1 MCLTL
6 MVLLLLTGCALLPTT
21 ISDLATGMD
30 DTVTI
35 SRAEYERLQRYAELD
50 EIWQIVEQ
58 YYYQEPD
65 TQAMLDGAEMGLLY
79 GLGDPYTYYYTPDQY
94 AQLWA
99 DDEGEYAGIG
109 IQIMG
114 NYATGLCTISR
125 VFLDSPALD
134 AGLRKGDVLTRVEDI
149 DVVTTTLQDA
159 VNIMRGE
166 PGTPVNVQVQRG
178 DQLLDFVVDRAV
190 VHVNWVNSCMLDGDV
205 GYISL
210 YEFSGDCS
218 PSFAVHLDNLM
229 SQGAKALVI
238 DLRDN
243 PGGWVDDA
251 QKVADMFLE
260 EGNVA
265 SLVYRDGTTELYTTT
280 TDGKENPI
288 PLVVLVNE
296 YSASASE
303 ILAGA
308 LQDRGRATI
317 VGTQTFGKGVVQY
330 VLPVGTRGAGMQ
342 LTVAQY
348 YTPSGNEVH
357 KVGITPDIEAT
368 LPEGDTTMYDIGDLD
383 DAQLKKAYEVALDL
397 IEPKKSLFICFKTVY
412 TKANHPAKPS
422 GLACGGGGWA
432 CVCSRLRAREP
443 RFLRPR

>member
-1 MCLTL
+1 MKTPSNKRFKLMCLAL
-6 MVLLLLTGCALLPTT
+6 MVSLLLTGCALLPTT
-21 ISDLATGMD
+21 ISDLVTGAD

-35 SRAEYERLQRYAELD
+35 TRAEYERLQRYAELD

-65 TQAMLDGAEMGLLY
+65 TEAMLDGAEMGLLY

-114 NYATGLCTISR
+114 DYTTGLCTISR

-178 DQLLDFVVDRAV
+178 DQLLDFVVQRAV

-229 SQGAKALVI
+229 NQGAKALVI

-308 LQDRGRATI
+308 LQDRDRATI

-348 YTPSGNEVH
+348 YTPNGNEVH

-383 DAQLKKAYEVALDL
+383 DAQLKAAYEVALGL
-397 IEPKKSLFICFKTVY
+397 IEP
-412 TKANHPAKPS
+412 
-422 GLACGGGGWA
+422 
-432 CVCSRLRAREP
+432 
-443 RFLRPR
+443 

>member
-1 MCLTL
+1 MKTLSKKRFKLMCLTL

-265 SLVYRDGTTELYTTT
+265 SLVYRDGTPELYTTT
-280 TDGKENPI
+280 SDGKENPI

-348 YTPSGNEVH
+348 YTPNGNEVH

-397 IEPKKSLFICFKTVY
+397 IEP
-412 TKANHPAKPS
+412 
-422 GLACGGGGWA
+422 
-432 CVCSRLRAREP
+432 
-443 RFLRPR
+443 

>member
-21 ISDLATGMD
+21 ISDLAAGMD

-114 NYATGLCTISR
+114 DYATGLCTISR

-243 PGGWVDDA
+243 PGGWGDDA

-348 YTPSGNEVH
+348 YTPNGNEVH

-397 IEPKKSLFICFKTVY
+397 IEP
-412 TKANHPAKPS
+412 
-422 GLACGGGGWA
+422 
-432 CVCSRLRAREP
+432 
-443 RFLRPR
+443 

>member
-79 GLGDPYTYYYTPDQY
+79 GLGDPYTYYYTPEQY

-114 NYATGLCTISR
+114 DYATGLCTISR

-348 YTPSGNEVH
+348 YTPNGNEVH

-383 DAQLKKAYEVALDL
+383 DAQLKKAYELALDL
-397 IEPKKSLFICFKTVY
+397 IEP
-412 TKANHPAKPS
+412 
-422 GLACGGGGWA
+422 
-432 CVCSRLRAREP
+432 
-443 RFLRPR
+443 

>member
-1 MCLTL
+1 MKTLSKKRFKLMCLTL

-21 ISDLATGMD
+21 ISDLAAGMD

-114 NYATGLCTISR
+114 DYATGLCTISR

-229 SQGAKALVI
+229 GQGAKALVI

-265 SLVYRDGTTELYTTT
+265 SLIYRDGTTELYTTT

-348 YTPSGNEVH
+348 YTPNGNEVH

-397 IEPKKSLFICFKTVY
+397 IEP
-412 TKANHPAKPS
+412 
-422 GLACGGGGWA
+422 
-432 CVCSRLRAREP
+432 
-443 RFLRPR
+443 

>member
-1 MCLTL
+1 MCMAL
-6 MVLLLLTGCALLPTT
+6 MVSMMITGCQLLPTT
-21 ISDLATGMD
+21 VSDAVLGTD

-35 SRAEYERLQRYAELD
+35 SRSEYERLQRYAELD
-50 EIWQIVEQ
+50 EIWQIVET

-65 TQAMLDGAEMGLLY
+65 EESMLDGAEMGLLY
-79 GLGDPYTYYYTPDQY
+79 GLGDPYTYYYTPEQY

-114 NYATGLCTISR
+114 DYITGLCTISR

-134 AGLRKGDVLTRVEDI
+134 AGLRKGDILTRVEDV
-149 DVVTTTLQDA
+149 DVVATTLQDA

-190 VHVNWVNSCMLDGDV
+190 VHVNWVNSCMLEGNV

-229 SQGAKALVI
+229 NEGARSLII

-251 QKVADMFLE
+251 QKVADMFLA

-342 LTVAQY
+342 ITVAQY
-348 YTPSGNEVH
+348 YTPNGNEVH

-368 LPEGDTTMYDIGDLD
+368 LPEGDTTMYDIGDLS
-383 DAQLKKAYEVALDL
+383 DAQLKKAHEIAL
-397 IEPKKSLFICFKTVY
+397 SLT
-412 TKANHPAKPS
+412 
-422 GLACGGGGWA
+422 GD
-432 CVCSRLRAREP
+432 
-443 RFLRPR
+443 

>member
-1 MCLTL
+1 MKRGGKPVKHPSQKRFRLMCLAL
-6 MVLLLLTGCALLPTT
+6 MVSLMLTGCALLPTT
-21 ISDLATGMD
+21 VSDAVLGTD

-35 SRAEYERLQRYAELD
+35 SRSEYERLQRYAELD
-50 EIWQIVEQ
+50 EIWQIVET

-65 TQAMLDGAEMGLLY
+65 EESMLDGAEMGLLY
-79 GLGDPYTYYYTPDQY
+79 GLGDPYTYYYTPEQY

-114 NYATGLCTISR
+114 DYITGLCTISR

-134 AGLRKGDVLTRVEDI
+134 AGLRKGDILTRVEDV
-149 DVVTTTLQDA
+149 DVVATTLQDA

-190 VHVNWVNSCMLDGDV
+190 VHVNWVNSCMLEGNV

-229 SQGAKALVI
+229 NEGARSLII

-251 QKVADMFLE
+251 QKVADMFLA

-348 YTPSGNEVH
+348 YTPNGNEVH

-368 LPEGDTTMYDIGDLD
+368 LPEGDTTMYDIGDLS
-383 DAQLKKAYEVALDL
+383 DAQLKKAHEIAL
-397 IEPKKSLFICFKTVY
+397 SLT
-412 TKANHPAKPS
+412 
-422 GLACGGGGWA
+422 GD
-432 CVCSRLRAREP
+432 
-443 RFLRPR
+443 

>member
-21 ISDLATGMD
+21 ISDLAAGMD

-348 YTPSGNEVH
+348 YTPNGNEVH
-357 KVGITPDIEAT
+357 KVGITPDIEAS

-383 DAQLKKAYEVALDL
+383 DDQLKKAYEVALDL
-397 IEPKKSLFICFKTVY
+397 IEP
-412 TKANHPAKPS
+412 
-422 GLACGGGGWA
+422 
-432 CVCSRLRAREP
+432 
-443 RFLRPR
+443 

>member
-1 MCLTL
+1 MKTLSKKRFKLMCLTL

-348 YTPSGNEVH
+348 YTPNGNEVH
-357 KVGITPDIEAT
+357 NVGITPDIEAT

-397 IEPKKSLFICFKTVY
+397 IEP
-412 TKANHPAKPS
+412 
-422 GLACGGGGWA
+422 
-432 CVCSRLRAREP
+432 
-443 RFLRPR
+443 

>member
-1 MCLTL
+1 MKTPSSKRFKLMCLTL
-6 MVLLLLTGCALLPTT
+6 MVSLLLTGCALLPTT
-21 ISDLATGMD
+21 ISDLVTGAD

-35 SRAEYERLQRYAELD
+35 SRAEYDRLQRYAELD

-114 NYATGLCTISR
+114 DYTTGLCTISR

-166 PGTPVNVQVQRG
+166 PGTSVNVQVQRG
-178 DQLLDFVVDRAV
+178 DQLMDFVVQRAV
-190 VHVNWVNSCMLDGDV
+190 VHVNWVNSCMLEGDV

-348 YTPSGNEVH
+348 YTPNGNEVH

-383 DAQLKKAYEVALDL
+383 DAQLKAAYEVALDM
-397 IEPKKSLFICFKTVY
+397 IEP
-412 TKANHPAKPS
+412 
-422 GLACGGGGWA
+422 
-432 CVCSRLRAREP
+432 
-443 RFLRPR
+443 

>member
-1 MCLTL
+1 MKTPSNKRFKLMCLAL
-6 MVLLLLTGCALLPTT
+6 MVSLLLTGCALLPTT
-21 ISDLATGMD
+21 ISDLVTGAD

-35 SRAEYERLQRYAELD
+35 TRAEYDRLQRYAELD

-65 TQAMLDGAEMGLLY
+65 TEAMLDGAEMGLLY

-114 NYATGLCTISR
+114 DYTTGLCTISR

-178 DQLLDFVVDRAV
+178 DQLLDFVVQRAV

-229 SQGAKALVI
+229 NQGAKALVI

-348 YTPSGNEVH
+348 YTPNGNEVH

-383 DAQLKKAYEVALDL
+383 DAQLKAAYEVALGL
-397 IEPKKSLFICFKTVY
+397 IEP
-412 TKANHPAKPS
+412 
-422 GLACGGGGWA
+422 
-432 CVCSRLRAREP
+432 
-443 RFLRPR
+443 

>member
-21 ISDLATGMD
+21 ISDLAAGMD

-114 NYATGLCTISR
+114 DYATGLCTISR

-330 VLPVGTRGAGMQ
+330 VLPVGTRCAGMQ

-348 YTPSGNEVH
+348 YTPNGNEVH

-397 IEPKKSLFICFKTVY
+397 IEP
-412 TKANHPAKPS
+412 
-422 GLACGGGGWA
+422 
-432 CVCSRLRAREP
+432 
-443 RFLRPR
+443 

>member
-265 SLVYRDGTTELYTTT
+265 SLAYRDGTTELYTTT

-308 LQDRGRATI
+308 LQDRSRATI

-348 YTPSGNEVH
+348 YTPNGNEVH

-397 IEPKKSLFICFKTVY
+397 IEP
-412 TKANHPAKPS
+412 
-422 GLACGGGGWA
+422 
-432 CVCSRLRAREP
+432 
-443 RFLRPR
+443 

>member
-1 MCLTL
+1 MKTLSKKRFKLMCLTL

-114 NYATGLCTISR
+114 DYATGLCTISR

-348 YTPSGNEVH
+348 YTPTGNEVH

-397 IEPKKSLFICFKTVY
+397 IEP
-412 TKANHPAKPS
+412 
-422 GLACGGGGWA
+422 
-432 CVCSRLRAREP
+432 
-443 RFLRPR
+443 

>member
-296 YSASASE
+296 HSASASE

-348 YTPSGNEVH
+348 YTPNGNEVH

-397 IEPKKSLFICFKTVY
+397 IEP
-412 TKANHPAKPS
+412 
-422 GLACGGGGWA
+422 
-432 CVCSRLRAREP
+432 
-443 RFLRPR
+443 

>member
-1 MCLTL
+1 MKTLSKKRFKLMCLTL

-178 DQLLDFVVDRAV
+178 DQLLDFAVDRAV

-348 YTPSGNEVH
+348 YTPNGNEVH

-397 IEPKKSLFICFKTVY
+397 IEP
-412 TKANHPAKPS
+412 
-422 GLACGGGGWA
+422 
-432 CVCSRLRAREP
+432 
-443 RFLRPR
+443 

>member
-109 IQIMG
+109 IQIMS

-348 YTPSGNEVH
+348 YTPNGNEVH

-397 IEPKKSLFICFKTVY
+397 IEP
-412 TKANHPAKPS
+412 
-422 GLACGGGGWA
+422 
-432 CVCSRLRAREP
+432 
-443 RFLRPR
+443 

>member
-114 NYATGLCTISR
+114 DYATGLCTISR

-348 YTPSGNEVH
+348 YTPNGNEVH
-357 KVGITPDIEAT
+357 KVGITPDIEAS
-368 LPEGDTTMYDIGDLD
+368 LPEGDTTMYNIGDLD

-397 IEPKKSLFICFKTVY
+397 IEP
-412 TKANHPAKPS
+412 
-422 GLACGGGGWA
+422 
-432 CVCSRLRAREP
+432 
-443 RFLRPR
+443 

>member
-1 MCLTL
+1 MKTLSKKRFKLMCLTL
-6 MVLLLLTGCALLPTT
+6 MVLLLLTGCALLPTP

-348 YTPSGNEVH
+348 YTPNGNEVH

-397 IEPKKSLFICFKTVY
+397 IEP
-412 TKANHPAKPS
+412 
-422 GLACGGGGWA
+422 
-432 CVCSRLRAREP
+432 
-443 RFLRPR
+443 

>member
-1 MCLTL
+1 MKTLSKKRFKLMCLTL

-190 VHVNWVNSCMLDGDV
+190 VHVNWVNSCMLDGDI

-348 YTPSGNEVH
+348 YTPNGNEVH

-397 IEPKKSLFICFKTVY
+397 IEP
-412 TKANHPAKPS
+412 
-422 GLACGGGGWA
+422 
-432 CVCSRLRAREP
+432 
-443 RFLRPR
+443 

>member
-1 MCLTL
+1 MCLAL
-6 MVLLLLTGCALLPTT
+6 MVSLMLTGCALLPTT
-21 ISDLATGMD
+21 VSDAVLGTD

-35 SRAEYERLQRYAELD
+35 SRSEYERLQRYAELD
-50 EIWQIVEQ
+50 EIWQIVET

-65 TQAMLDGAEMGLLY
+65 EESMLDGAEMGLLY
-79 GLGDPYTYYYTPDQY
+79 GLGDPYTYYYTPEQY

-114 NYATGLCTISR
+114 DYITGLCTISR

-134 AGLRKGDVLTRVEDI
+134 AGLRKGDILTRMEDV
-149 DVVTTTLQDA
+149 DVVATTLQDA

-166 PGTPVNVQVQRG
+166 PGTSVNVQVQRG

-190 VHVNWVNSCMLDGDV
+190 VHVNWVNSCMLEGNV

-229 SQGAKALVI
+229 NEGARSLII

-251 QKVADMFLE
+251 QKVADMFLA

-348 YTPSGNEVH
+348 YTPNGNEVH

-368 LPEGDTTMYDIGDLD
+368 LPEGDTTMYDIGDLS
-383 DAQLKKAYEVALDL
+383 DAQLKKAHEIAL
-397 IEPKKSLFICFKTVY
+397 SLT
-412 TKANHPAKPS
+412 
-422 GLACGGGGWA
+422 GD
-432 CVCSRLRAREP
+432 
-443 RFLRPR
+443 

>member
-1 MCLTL
+1 MKTLSKKRFKLMCLTL

-348 YTPSGNEVH
+348 YTPNGNEVH

-397 IEPKKSLFICFKTVY
+397 IEP
-412 TKANHPAKPS
+412 
-422 GLACGGGGWA
+422 
-432 CVCSRLRAREP
+432 
-443 RFLRPR
+443 

>member
-114 NYATGLCTISR
+114 DYATGLCTISR

-348 YTPSGNEVH
+348 YTPNGNEVH
-357 KVGITPDIEAT
+357 KVGITPDIEAS

-397 IEPKKSLFICFKTVY
+397 IEP
-412 TKANHPAKPS
+412 
-422 GLACGGGGWA
+422 
-432 CVCSRLRAREP
+432 
-443 RFLRPR
+443 

>member
-1 MCLTL
+1 MKTLSKKRFKLMCLTL

-35 SRAEYERLQRYAELD
+35 SRAEYECLQRYAELD

-134 AGLRKGDVLTRVEDI
+134 AGLRKGDILTRVEDI

-348 YTPSGNEVH
+348 YTPNGNEVH

-397 IEPKKSLFICFKTVY
+397 IEP
-412 TKANHPAKPS
+412 
-422 GLACGGGGWA
+422 
-432 CVCSRLRAREP
+432 
-443 RFLRPR
+443 

>member
-1 MCLTL
+1 MKTLSKKRFKLMCLTL

-218 PSFAVHLDNLM
+218 PSFAVHLDNLV

-348 YTPSGNEVH
+348 YTPNGNEVH

-397 IEPKKSLFICFKTVY
+397 IEP
-412 TKANHPAKPS
+412 
-422 GLACGGGGWA
+422 
-432 CVCSRLRAREP
+432 
-443 RFLRPR
+443 

>member
-65 TQAMLDGAEMGLLY
+65 TEAMLDGAEMGLLY

-178 DQLLDFVVDRAV
+178 DQLLDFVVQRAV

-348 YTPSGNEVH
+348 YTPNGNEVH

-397 IEPKKSLFICFKTVY
+397 IEP
-412 TKANHPAKPS
+412 
-422 GLACGGGGWA
+422 
-432 CVCSRLRAREP
+432 
-443 RFLRPR
+443 

>member
-1 MCLTL
+1 MKTPSNKRFKLMCLAL
-6 MVLLLLTGCALLPTT
+6 MVSLLLTGCALLPTT
-21 ISDLATGMD
+21 ISDLVTGAD

-35 SRAEYERLQRYAELD
+35 TRAEYERLQRYAELD

-65 TQAMLDGAEMGLLY
+65 TEAMLDGAEMGLLY

-114 NYATGLCTISR
+114 DYTTGLCTISR

-178 DQLLDFVVDRAV
+178 DQLLDFVVQRAV

-218 PSFAVHLDNLM
+218 PSFAVHLD
-229 SQGAKALVI
+229 STCCPWA
-238 DLRDN
+238 
-243 PGGWVDDA
+243 
-251 QKVADMFLE
+251 
-260 EGNVA
+260 
-265 SLVYRDGTTELYTTT
+265 
-280 TDGKENPI
+280 
-288 PLVVLVNE
+288 
-296 YSASASE
+296 
-303 ILAGA
+303 
-308 LQDRGRATI
+308 RAA
-317 VGTQTFGKGVVQY
+317 
-330 VLPVGTRGAGMQ
+330 R
-342 LTVAQY
+342 
-348 YTPSGNEVH
+348 
-357 KVGITPDIEAT
+357 
-368 LPEGDTTMYDIGDLD
+368 
-383 DAQLKKAYEVALDL
+383 
-397 IEPKKSLFICFKTVY
+397 
-412 TKANHPAKPS
+412 
-422 GLACGGGGWA
+422 AC
-432 CVCSRLRAREP
+432 S
-443 RFLRPR
+443 

>member
-1 MCLTL
+1 MKTLSKKRFRLMCLTL

-114 NYATGLCTISR
+114 DYATGLCTISR

-348 YTPSGNEVH
+348 YTPNGNEVH

-397 IEPKKSLFICFKTVY
+397 IEP
-412 TKANHPAKPS
+412 
-422 GLACGGGGWA
+422 
-432 CVCSRLRAREP
+432 
-443 RFLRPR
+443 

>member
-114 NYATGLCTISR
+114 DYATGLCTISR

-178 DQLLDFVVDRAV
+178 DQLLDFVVNRAV

-348 YTPSGNEVH
+348 YTPNGNEVH

-397 IEPKKSLFICFKTVY
+397 IEP
-412 TKANHPAKPS
+412 
-422 GLACGGGGWA
+422 
-432 CVCSRLRAREP
+432 
-443 RFLRPR
+443 

>member
-348 YTPSGNEVH
+348 YTPNGNEVH

-397 IEPKKSLFICFKTVY
+397 IEP
-412 TKANHPAKPS
+412 
-422 GLACGGGGWA
+422 
-432 CVCSRLRAREP
+432 
-443 RFLRPR
+443 

>member
-1 MCLTL
+1 MKTPSNKRFKLMCLAL
-6 MVLLLLTGCALLPTT
+6 MVSLLLTGCALLPTT
-21 ISDLATGMD
+21 ISDLVTGAD

-35 SRAEYERLQRYAELD
+35 TRAEYERLQRYAELD

-65 TQAMLDGAEMGLLY
+65 TEAMLDGAEMGLLY

-114 NYATGLCTISR
+114 DYTTGLCTISR

-149 DVVTTTLQDA
+149 DVVTTALQDA

-178 DQLLDFVVDRAV
+178 DQLLDFVVQRAV

-229 SQGAKALVI
+229 NQGAKALVI

-348 YTPSGNEVH
+348 YTPNGNEVH

-383 DAQLKKAYEVALDL
+383 DAQLKAAYEVALGL
-397 IEPKKSLFICFKTVY
+397 IEP
-412 TKANHPAKPS
+412 
-422 GLACGGGGWA
+422 
-432 CVCSRLRAREP
+432 
-443 RFLRPR
+443 

>member
-348 YTPSGNEVH
+348 YTPNGNEVH
-357 KVGITPDIEAT
+357 KVGITPDIEAS

-383 DAQLKKAYEVALDL
+383 DDQLKKAYEVALDL
-397 IEPKKSLFICFKTVY
+397 IEP
-412 TKANHPAKPS
+412 
-422 GLACGGGGWA
+422 
-432 CVCSRLRAREP
+432 
-443 RFLRPR
+443 